1 MSNTN
6 VDTFRASGPAAPTPG
21 SDRTKAPKQ
30 RMKAG
35 GFHGWFK
42 WHYVVLVIALI
53 ISAFPFY
60 WMLVGATNTNAAIR
74 SMPPTML
81 PGSQFADNVTIVFER
96 MNFWRAFTNSVMV
109 SVIVTVSTVF
119 FSTLAGFA
127 FAKMRF
133 KGRNALMTFVVLTI
147 TIPLNQLGLIPL
159 FMLMARFGWVGS
171 LRAIIVPALVS
182 AFGVFWM
189 RQVCVASVHDELL
202 EAGRVDG
209 CSMFGLFRHVVVPSV
224 RSGAAVLGLFTF
236 LFIWNDFLWPLV
248 VLRSV
253 PQNHTLQV
261 ALRALNDAYY
271 TEYTVLLTG
280 VVLATLPL
288 VIVFFVFSKQMIAGV
303 MEGAVKG

>member
-1 MSNTN
+1 MTTN
-6 VDTFRASGPAAPTPG
+6 VDATRAQGPAAPTPG
-21 SDRTKAPKQ
+21 NRRTGAPRQ

-42 WHYVVLVIALI
+42 WHYVVLVIALL

-60 WMLVGATNTNAAIR
+60 WMFVGATNTNAAIR
-74 SMPPTML
+74 SMPPAL
-81 PGSQFADNVTIVFER
+81 APGGNFGQNASVVFER
-96 MNFWRAFTNSVMV
+96 MNFWQAFTNSVIV
-109 SVIVTVSTVF
+109 SSTITISTLF
-119 FSTLAGFA
+119 FCTLAGFA
-127 FAKMRF
+127 FAKMTF

-147 TIPLNQLGLIPL
+147 TIPLQQLGLIPL
-159 FMLMARFGWVGS
+159 FMLMARFGWVGE
-171 LRAIIVPALVS
+171 LRAIIVPGLVS

-209 CSMFGLFRHVVVPSV
+209 CSMFRLFRHVVVPSV

-236 LFIWNDFLWPLV
+236 LFVWNDFLWPLV

-253 PQNHTLQV
+253 PANHTLQV

-271 TEYTVLLTG
+271 TEYTVVITG
-280 VVLATLPL
+280 VLLSTLPL
-288 VIVFFVFSKQMIAGV
+288 ILVFFLFSRQMIAGV